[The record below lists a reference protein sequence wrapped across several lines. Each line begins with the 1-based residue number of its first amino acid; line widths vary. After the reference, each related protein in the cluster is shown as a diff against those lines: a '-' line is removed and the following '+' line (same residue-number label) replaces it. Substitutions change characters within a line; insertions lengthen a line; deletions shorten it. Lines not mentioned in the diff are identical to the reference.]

1 MDFMKDCG
9 SVWLCRKGWKIGNA
23 LCCGKAWIAPV
34 LLACLTL
41 TGEATATEPGRMRHG
56 ARLVALAN
64 AGTAVAGDMW
74 AAAYNPSLLPREGAQ
89 LAVMW
94 SPAPFGLRELQ
105 HGAAIAGYGDRRS
118 AFALVLQ
125 RSGFDLY
132 HETEATAVAAG
143 TFADALHVGATL
155 GYKHV
160 AIQGYGRTAVLVV
173 DLGAAFMLDPDLVIG
188 TSVGAVNRPA
198 LGNARERVPLTFAIG
213 ASARITPALLLVAD
227 VWKDLRHAAELR
239 TGVEYAMHDL
249 LLLRAGAGTGG
260 TAFSAGVGTRVGS
273 VMLDYAVAVHGALGW
288 THLFAAGVAILP

>member
-1 MDFMKDCG
+1 MCCK
-9 SVWLCRKGWKIGNA
+9 RWKIGNA
-23 LCCGKAWIAPV
+23 LCCGKAWIWPV

-41 TGEATATEPGRMRHG
+41 TAEAAATEPGRMRHG

-74 AAAYNPSLLPREGAQ
+74 AAAYNPSLLPRDGAH

-105 HGAAIAGYGDRRS
+105 HGAAVGGYGDGHT
-118 AFALVLQ
+118 AFALVVQ

-143 TFADALHVGATL
+143 TIADALHIGAAL

-160 AIQGYGRTAVLVV
+160 EIQGYGRAGVPVV
-173 DLGAAFMLDPDLVIG
+173 DLGAAFMLDEDLVIG
-188 TSVGAVNRPA
+188 TTVGAVNRPA
-198 LGNARERVPLTFAIG
+198 LAGTRERVPLTFAIG
-213 ASARITPALLLVAD
+213 AAARITPALLLVAD

-239 TGVEYAMHDL
+239 TGVEYAVHDL
-249 LLLRAGAGTGG
+249 LRLRAGATTGA
-260 TAFSAGVGTRVGS
+260 TAFSAGIGTRIAGIGV
-273 VMLDYAVAVHGALGW
+273 DYAVAVHDALGW